1 MKIPYEHVL
10 IVTADAAQAAA
21 LGEPLRQQAGWYA
34 VTTVSQA
41 AQALSV
47 LAAHPFDLILVDVA
61 IAAAGD
67 FAFLHALQANLP
79 LNQTPVMVLGDGEQS
94 GLLAACLAE
103 GATDFLLQPAHP
115 ALLKTSVNSTLQRKQ
130 LQEQAASPL
139 AAFNEMKKLADDLR
153 NVILPLGV
161 ALSTEPDFDR
171 LLERFVLEA
180 QEICGADAG
189 TIYLRS
195 SDDHLYYAVT
205 RISSLNIAYG
215 GTTGQAVPYA
225 PLPLYDPLTGAANQQ
240 HVVTHVALAGRSVN
254 IANVYKDA
262 DFDFAETRAF
272 DEANAYL
279 SISCLTVPIKNE
291 QMAGVLQLW
300 NARNP
305 GTEAV
310 TSFSMYHQLVAE
322 SLASQIAV
330 VLHNHRLRQRQE
342 ALLRYEREMQLGRQ
356 IQRGF
361 FPEKLAQPPGWEV
374 MARFHS
380 AREVAGDFYDVI
392 PLPHEKLGLVVADV
406 CDKGLVAA
414 LFMALARSLLR
425 AFIMQ
430 HYYLLN
436 HERPTA
442 GGANASQRAAGFRPV
457 DATAL
462 LDTVQLTNAYLGSN
476 HGETHMFVTLFL
488 AVLDPQ
494 TGHLA
499 YVNCGHNPP
508 IIANQAGE
516 LRRLP
521 PTGPAVGLRAEARYR
536 LETTTLKPGE
546 MLLAFTDGVP
556 EARSADGA
564 WFTEARLLGMIP
576 AFTHPTAGGAAAA
589 ALLDQIDAAVQQ
601 HMAGSELSDD
611 ITMLAVR
618 HKEEG
623 EA

>member
-1 MKIPYEHVL
+1 MKIPYAHVL
-10 IVTADAAQAAA
+10 IVVEDADQAAA

-34 VTTVSQA
+34 VTAVSQA
-41 AQALSV
+41 GQAVAALAAQA
-47 LAAHPFDLILVDVA
+47 FDLILVDVE
-61 IAAAGD
+61 IAAAHD
-67 FAFLHALQANLP
+67 FAFLHALQAVFQ
-79 LNQTPVMVLGDGEQS
+79 LNQTPVMVLGSEAQS
-94 GLLAACLAE
+94 GLLVDCLAQ
-103 GATDFLLQPAHP
+103 GATDFLLEPTHP
-115 ALLKTSVNSTLQRKQ
+115 ALLKAQVNSTLQRKQ
-130 LQEQAASPL
+130 LQEQTASPL

-180 QEICGADAG
+180 QAICGADAG

-195 SDDHLYYAVT
+195 SDDHLHYAIT
-205 RISSLNIAYG
+205 RINSLNIAYG
-215 GTTGQAVPYA
+215 GTTGQIVPYA
-225 PLPLYDPLTGAANQQ
+225 PLPLYDAATGAAN
-240 HVVTHVALAGRSVN
+240 HDKVVTHVALVGRSVN
-254 IANVYKDA
+254 IANVYGDA
-262 DFDFAETRAF
+262 DFDFSDVRVF
-272 DEANAYL
+272 DQKNAYH
-279 SISCLTVPIKNE
+279 SVSCLTVPIKNE
-291 QMAGVLQLW
+291 QMAGVLQLL
-300 NARNP
+300 NARDAE
-305 GTEAV
+305 TEQV
-310 TSFSMYHQLVAE
+310 IPFSLYHQLVAE

-342 ALLRYEREMQLGRQ
+342 ALLRYERELQLGRQ

-361 FPEKLAQPPGWEV
+361 FPDKLAQPPGWELV
-374 MARFHS
+374 ARFHP

-392 PLPHEKLGLVVADV
+392 PLPHEKLGLVIADV
-406 CDKGLVAA
+406 CDKGVVAA
-414 LFMALARSLLR
+414 LFMALTRSLLR

-436 HERPTA
+436 HA
-442 GGANASQRAAGFRPV
+442 LDASQRATGFRPV

-476 HGETHMFVTLFL
+476 HGQTHMFVTLFL

-508 IIANQAGE
+508 VIVNQAGE
-516 LRRLP
+516 LRRLS
-521 PTGPAVGLRAEARYR
+521 PTGPAVGLRADAHYR
-536 LETTTLKPGE
+536 LDRTTLKPGE
-546 MLLAFTDGVP
+546 MLLAFTDGVT
-556 EARSADGA
+556 EARSASGE
-564 WFTEARLLGMIP
+564 WFTEARLLAMMP
-576 AFTHPTAGGAAAA
+576 LADSAA

-618 HKEEG
+618 RQPEDEEVQTG
-623 EA
+623 QGRAYAAPQ

>member
-1 MKIPYEHVL
+1 MKIPYAHIL
-10 IVTADAAQAAA
+10 IVAGDAGQAAA
-21 LGEPLRQQAGWYA
+21 LSEPLQQQAGWYA
-34 VTTVSQA
+34 VTVVSQA
-41 AQALSV
+41 AQALSA
-47 LAAHPFDLILVDVA
+47 LASHAFDLILVDVE
-61 IAAAGD
+61 IAAAHD
-67 FAFLHALQANLP
+67 FAFLHTLP
-79 LNQTPVMVLGDGEQS
+79 AYSSLNQVSVMVLGNGEQS
-94 GLLAACLAE
+94 GLLADCLAE
-103 GATDFLLQPAHP
+103 GATDFLIQPAHP
-115 ALLKTSVNSTLQRKQ
+115 VLLKACVNSTLQRKQ

-139 AAFNEMKKLADDLR
+139 AAFHEMKKLADDLR

-171 LLERFVLEA
+171 LLERFVLQA
-180 QEICGADAG
+180 QEICHADAG
-189 TIYLRS
+189 TVYLRS
-195 SDDHLYYAVT
+195 ADDHLHYAVT
-205 RISSLNIAYG
+205 RINSLNIAYG

-225 PLPLYDPLTGAANQQ
+225 PLPLTDPLTGAANQR

-254 IANVYKDA
+254 IANVYSET
-262 DFDFAETRAF
+262 DFDFSDTRAF
-272 DEANAYL
+272 DQKNKYH
-279 SISCLTVPIKNE
+279 SVSCLTVPIKNE
-291 QMAGVLQLW
+291 QMAGVLQLL
-300 NARNP
+300 NARDP
-305 GTEAV
+305 ETEQV
-310 TSFSMYHQLVAE
+310 TPFSLYHQLVAE

-342 ALLRYEREMQLGRQ
+342 ALLRYERELQLGRQ

-361 FPEKLAQPPGWEV
+361 FPDSLMQPPGWEV
-374 MARFHS
+374 VARFHS

-392 PLPHEKLGLVVADV
+392 PLPHQKLGLVVADV
-406 CDKGLVAA
+406 CDKGIVAA

-436 HERPTA
+436 HERPAA

-476 HGETHMFVTLFL
+476 HGQTHMFVTLFL

-499 YVNCGHNPP
+499 YINGGHNPP
-508 IIANQAGE
+508 IILNQAGE

-521 PTGPAVGLRAEARYR
+521 PTGPAVGLRADAQYR
-536 LETTTLKPGE
+536 LETTTLQPGD
-546 MLLAFTDGVP
+546 MLLAYTDGVT
-556 EARSADGA
+556 EARSASGE
-564 WFTEARLLGMIP
+564 WFTEARLSAMMP
-576 AFTHPTAGGAAAA
+576 AFSHSAA

-601 HMAGSELSDD
+601 HIAGSELSDD

-618 HKEEG
+618 RKIEDEEEG
-623 EA
+623 TG